1 MDWQTILEFGF
12 IILFITIVSLS
23 VKWLSKETD
32 SSENKKSGID
42 PDKVFIQFDPELKIE
57 KGVPAGMYP
66 WKNPW
71 DGLLFF
77 CKEIIGENFFD
88 EDIIKQINDLVETA
102 KKERRV
108 FPGRDLIPPSYAIVF
123 NTVACDLMTH
133 KYNISSTELD
143 GEGRKYLHNL
153 RVLGNEIVSK
163 GIITSDRLNELMRN
177 ISDVIFFRKERAEI
191 KQKLNKQYTEIIEK
205 YYKVFYETL
214 SEYCSKE
221 VDLRFE
227 IIPFMYI
234 IGIVAVKAEYQIQ
247 NDQNSIDN
255 LILSLSEKLDE
266 FTSSADSSI
275 GAKLVDENEK
285 ELFEERLDL
294 YTDITNG
301 GEYRGDWCLAGIPD
315 VIGKDIFMRCMI
327 VLGDLLTNPDC
338 GKDYYAAPVCING
351 IFEMEAFQ
359 NMLIGKFSHILRAF
373 SMEFT
378 GGVSIGVTVP
388 D

>member
-1 MDWQTILEFGF
+1 MDMDQLLTLCFFVLIM
-12 IILFITIVSLS
+12 VALS
-23 VKWLSKETD
+23 FAIYWNSKKIEQR
-32 SSENKKSGID
+32 ENRKNGID
-42 PDKVFIQFDPELKIE
+42 PDKVFIQFDPDLKI
-57 KGVPAGMYP
+57 KNGVPAGMYP

-77 CKEIIGENFFD
+77 CKQLIGENFFD
-88 EDIIKQINDLVETA
+88 EDIIKQINSLVETA
-102 KKERRV
+102 KKERRI

-123 NTVACDLMTH
+123 NAVASDLMTH

-143 GEGRKYLHNL
+143 GEGKKYLHNL
-153 RVLGNEIVSK
+153 RIFGNEIVER
-163 GIITSDRLNELMRN
+163 GIISSDRLNELMRN
-177 ISDVIFFRKERAEI
+177 ISDVIFFRKERNEI

-214 SEYCSKE
+214 SGYCSKE

-234 IGIVAVKAEYQIQ
+234 IGIIAVKAEYQIQ
-247 NDQNSIDN
+247 NSQNSIDN
-255 LILSLSEKLDE
+255 LMLSISEKLDVY
-266 FTSSADSSI
+266 TSSADSSI
-275 GAKLVDENEK
+275 GTKLVDENEK

-315 VIGKDIFMRCMI
+315 IIGKDIFMRCMI
-327 VLGDLLTNPDC
+327 VLGDLLMNPDC
-338 GKDYYAAPVCING
+338 GKDYYSAPVCING
-351 IFEMEAFQ
+351 IFEIEAFQ
-359 NMLIGKFSHILRAF
+359 NMLIGKFSHIIRAF

-378 GGVSIGVTVP
+378 GGESISVTIP